1 MQLKQPT
8 LNLCESCHKETKQQ
22 IATAKFKHSAV
33 ERDAACLNCHTPH
46 GGAMAKLTRD
56 DLGKACLAC
65 HDKPLVTADKRPVP
79 AVTEVLDKN
88 LSQHGPIR
96 DGNCSGCHALHG
108 SDVSRLLAKPYPETF
123 YAPFKLDDYGL
134 CFTCHDKHLV
144 LQPKTTGL
152 TRFRNGEDNLHFVHV
167 NRPDKGRSCR
177 ACHAT
182 HASTHEAHVRDSVP
196 YGKWELPIN
205 FKPTTTGG
213 SCMPGCHKEA
223 PYDREKAILR
233 PTLPALPPA
242 KPIEAAKG

>member
-1 MQLKQPT
+1 MQ
-8 LNLCESCHKETKQQ
+8 
-22 IATAKFKHSAV
+22 
-33 ERDAACLNCHTPH
+33 
-46 GGAMAKLTRD
+46 
-56 DLGKACLAC
+56 
-65 HDKPLVTADKRPVP
+65 
-79 AVTEVLDKN
+79 
-88 LSQHGPIR
+88 
-96 DGNCSGCHALHG
+96 
-108 SDVSRLLAKPYPETF
+108 
-123 YAPFKLDDYGL
+123 
-134 CFTCHDKHLV
+134 LV